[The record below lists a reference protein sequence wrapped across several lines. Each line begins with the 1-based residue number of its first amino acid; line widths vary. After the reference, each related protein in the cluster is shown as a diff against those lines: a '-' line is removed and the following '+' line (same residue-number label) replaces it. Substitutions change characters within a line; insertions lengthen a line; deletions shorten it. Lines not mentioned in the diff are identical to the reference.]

1 METETLTDITEN
13 RDAAMTAVNTE
24 NPETASDQAETTELL
39 KGENAAS
46 DCNRIGKL
54 MFGGPRK
61 KLCKQ
66 YLTNLDKAKITGIS
80 LT

>member
-24 NPETASDQAETTELL
+24 NPETAADQAETTALL

-54 MFGGPRK
+54 TQQSNERRSW
-61 KLCKQ
+61 Q
-66 YLTNLDKAKITGIS
+66 
-80 LT
+80 

>member
-46 DCNRIGKL
+46 DCNRIGIRKNSQQGSCL
-54 MFGGPRK
+54 VVHKATRCRVPRQLRSEK
-61 KLCKQ
+61 
-66 YLTNLDKAKITGIS
+66 
-80 LT
+80 